1 METIN
6 QQPII
11 DREGAEGMRQQLGE
25 TFAHVVQMHF
35 DLDDHSPE
43 QYARLE
49 TILGTL
55 SDFFTI
61 CTAVLK
67 GRKEVEHG

>member
-1 METIN
+1 METN

-11 DREGAEGMRQQLGE
+11 DRDGAEGMRQQLGE
-25 TFAHVVQMHF
+25 TFAHVIQMHF

-55 SDFFTI
+55 SDFFTLL
-61 CTAVLK
+61 TNVLK
-67 GRKEVEHG
+67 GGEQ

>member
-11 DREGAEGMRQQLGE
+11 DRDGAEGMRQQLGE
-25 TFAHVVQMHF
+25 TFAHVIQMHF

-55 SDFFTI
+55 SDFFTLL
-61 CTAVLK
+61 TNVLK
-67 GRKEVEHG
+67 GGEQ